1 MALTAKSHSIAAYD
15 IPERVASYDADMD
28 LMHPNR
34 HKMLQIVLDLLPF
47 SPDASF
53 TALDLGVGT
62 GFFSYAILKR
72 FPNSRVIALDGAAS
86 MIEMAQGRLG
96 PMADRVDFRTGDF
109 RNLSELL
116 RGERGDLVYSAY
128 ALHHLTAP
136 EKISV
141 VSEIVKFL
149 NPGGW
154 FLNADLI
161 IGHDA
166 QIEYRI
172 QEIRVQGIVE
182 RARANRNKGEGNSN
196 DERFASAASTRAFI
210 DNLQS
215 REHDQPLTLIEDLRI
230 LTDAGLKNASVFWL
244 EYREA
249 VTGASN
255 RCRGQNPLSLQS
267 RAL

>member
-1 MALTAKSHSIAAYD
+1 MSSHSIAAYD

-34 HKMLQIVLDLLPF
+34 HKMLQIVLELLPF
-47 SPDASF
+47 SAEASF

-62 GFFSYAILKR
+62 GFFSQAILRK
-72 FPNSRVIALDGAAS
+72 FQNSRVIALDGAAS
-86 MIEMAQGRLG
+86 MIEMAKGRLG
-96 PMADRVDFRTGDF
+96 QMADRVDFRIGDF
-109 RNLSELL
+109 RNLSEVL

-136 EKISV
+136 EKAGVIGEV
-141 VSEIVKFL
+141 LKFL
-149 NPGGW
+149 KPGGW

-166 QIEYRI
+166 QIESRI
-172 QEIRVQGIVE
+172 QDIRVHGIVD
-182 RARANRNKGEGNSN
+182 RARRNGSSN
-196 DERFASAASTRAFI
+196 NKDERFVSAASTRAFI

-215 REHDQPLTLIEDLRI
+215 REHDQPLTLNEDLQI
-230 LTDAGLKNASVFWL
+230 LREAGFENASVFWL

-249 VTGASN
+249 VTGGFKSA
-255 RCRGQNPLSLQS
+255 
-267 RAL
+267 